1 MAKPSQKLHRRDFFK
16 QSGALAAGAALAA
29 AQNKANL
36 AAQMLGMDVP
46 AAVPSLDPRT
56 FLPKALNKGFT
67 LPDGSYVLSN
77 GKLPYLRYSDA
88 STADLSKSQKDLL
101 VKLLEEARD
110 SMPKAPADV
119 VSQYNTL
126 TKNWHQFVTDRANAV
141 KIPGGT
147 ETPFHAL
154 KAGESIPAG
163 SYDSTYFDSNTNSNQ
178 HTFPEEFAESD
189 FYNGSLSTPPSRLGN
204 KDVRKLNQSK
214 GLSQDE
220 WIDPPSTQI
229 EGLEREWSQTHRSIA
244 DMQRAKAKEAG
255 DPKADQAHREAI
267 HDLGLG
273 GTARFDQPDVMQ
285 DTGEPTGLMGLP
297 GSSQTNSR
305 QNSDLAR
312 KLFALGVVGGGAA
325 VGLSS
330 QEAEAAKPFNQT
342 IGGKSGKSYQELL
355 NIIARN
361 KQMEMRFLSPNGE
374 ITGQY
379 SWGVPDHEGPI
390 NAKHVSNATFDRF
403 DSSFLGTGQGHASFG
418 EGNYFATDDAVRN
431 SYLRE
436 FGNKEV
442 IVDKHGNTISLP
454 RQLAGFERFTELSDA
469 DRKAGF
475 TQPALK
481 SDDSYWFEQ
490 IRHAIHDVKKY
501 SPEKDKNGYEA
512 ARRIEAIYRDMHDY
526 PYRYADWKQM
536 TRDREGYY
544 DPGSRPGMK
553 KATLRFRAE
562 QKRMAELADWAAQF
576 GLERANAD
584 PKTYEVELHVPE
596 RKVWNLDAPLSEN
609 PDIFEAV
616 KKAFGSNGRK
626 NTTQFKGMNPDRFD
640 GHWAV
645 RNYLRNNMGYDH
657 DKLGLSRAMLEAG
670 IPATSFL
677 DGDSRSTLRQLQ
689 EALKVHST
697 DYDHKYININA
708 PEADQRTALEKIF
721 GLTKNYVMFPGSEDA
736 IKILS
741 RKNQNHEGVDLNKPT
756 PRSEW
761 SRGKYFS
768 SIAAATAAGL
778 AAGLSTQEAEAA
790 AAKKMATLYRGET
803 SIIGPSAKPPPDWML
818 EDKDYLAAN
827 DAAGRW
833 FSRTPEEAQW
843 YIDHAAKMGKTTGMS
858 SLEVPEEDLVKY
870 LVANQPK
877 EVRSH
882 SRRPDEEYFLPKDL
896 AATRKRI
903 TALLAAG
910 ATGGAAAAAVGGAT
924 AQAQDPNASAE
935 QESAFQDWYAKQAYE
950 NGLSPNPDDPEHQ
963 YDWRAAHNAGAEGQL
978 AEDGY
983 KHWPSEFKRPDH
995 PNRFIDGIDTITGKP
1010 VVSGPQAWG
1019 AAPQQGPLPAP
1030 ADNSYIDYLTNLVKG
1045 DSNQRQLGF
1054 FGSDPRE
1061 MEQWYG
1067 STKPPAYREFLDE
1080 AKPVFEKR
1088 VLEHIENLPE
1098 NQREEAHQT
1107 LKENYGDIRGNVL
1120 GWEHNRINSRAKNFV
1135 DNFLSEMHSRTPGQS
1150 EAAMP
1155 MRTPEEVSD
1164 NYNNTGSDKNSLGG
1178 NLLAKADARFAMDN
1192 DGVLRNQKQLESDL
1206 NLLRTF
1212 QREGPNKP
1220 SFVGTGSQILG
1231 GIGSFFDND
1240 EIRNSPLLEGRLP
1253 PSQTAKLANLA
1264 YANRPQDA
1272 LEASMIWRKNS
1283 RPFWDQS
1290 DPNYRDSLG
1299 AKNPQDSWTTP
1310 EGMMSESASTNTLF
1324 GSMNANAYNAL
1335 AHLNKWA
1342 TPTNRQGLSDQM
1354 DTYQALQQK
1363 APIVPKHLQPE
1374 ARSVLDQSKAEEQ
1387 QAYHDPNV
1395 EYRRLQALLGVK
1407 NPKYLTGLGNSAI
1420 GSYRYTLDAPTL
1432 AMGAVGGLFAGGL
1445 RPALGNFAKETA
1457 KDWLT
1462 EMPLQ
1467 AAIGTTYEPSA
1478 NSTYEKAKNFML
1490 NESQGFQD
1498 ESGNSVPAN
1507 HPRWDELAAERDKA
1521 QEQRFQAQADFGAK
1535 LKKPAPLPLQ
1545 QDTENDINY
1554 KQWRKGQGSIH
1565 LDYLDTMRR

>member
-36 AAQMLGMDVP
+36 AAQMLGMDAP
-46 AAVPSLDPRT
+46 AAWPSLDPRT

-126 TKNWHQFVTDRANAV
+126 TKNWHQFVTDHANEV

-147 ETPFHAL
+147 STPTYAL
-154 KAGESIPAG
+154 KAGESVPAG
-163 SYDSTYFDSNTNSNQ
+163 SYDSIYFDSNTNSNH
-178 HTFPEEFAESD
+178 HTFPEEFTESD

-204 KDVRKLNQSK
+204 KNVRQLNQSK
-214 GLSQDE
+214 GFEQDE

-229 EGLEREWSQTHRSIA
+229 EGFEREWSQTHRSIA

-273 GTARFDQPDVMQ
+273 GTARFDQPAVMQ

-355 NIIARN
+355 NIIARHN
-361 KQMEMRFLSPNGE
+361 PVELEDLSPNGVIE
-374 ITGQY
+374 GKH
-379 SWGVPDHEGPI
+379 SFGVTDHEGPI
-390 NAKHVSNATFDRF
+390 NAKHVSNATFDKF
-403 DSSFLGTGQGHASFG
+403 DSAFLGTGQGHASFG
-418 EGNYFATDDAVRN
+418 EGNYFATDDAVEK

-442 IVDKHGNTISLP
+442 ILDKHGNTISLP
-454 RQLAGFERFTELSDA
+454 RQLAGHERFTELSDA
-469 DRKAGF
+469 ERKAGF
-475 TQPALK
+475 TQPVLK
-481 SDDSYWFEQ
+481 SDDSYWFDQ
-490 IRHAIHDVKKY
+490 IRHAIHYVKQY
-501 SPEKDKNGYEA
+501 SPEKDPKGYEA
-512 ARRIEAIYRDMHDY
+512 ARRIEAIYRDMHDA
-526 PYRYADWKQM
+526 PALWADWKKA
-536 TRDREGYY
+536 TLNPVRGDDGHYR
-544 DPGSRPGMK
+544 PGPRPGMK

-562 QKRMAELADWAAQF
+562 QKRMAEVADWAAQF
-576 GLERANAD
+576 DLERGNAD

-609 PDIFEAV
+609 PDAFEAV
-616 KKAFGSNGRK
+616 KKAFGNYGRK

-645 RNYLRNNMGYDH
+645 RNYLRNNVFGGYDG
-657 DKLGLSRAMLEAG
+657 DKLGLSRSMLEAG

-677 DGDSRSTLRQLQ
+677 DGNSRGTLGQLQ

-708 PEADQRTALEKIF
+708 PKADQRTALEKIF

-741 RKNQNHEGVDLNKPT
+741 RRNQNYDGVDLNEPT

-803 SIIGPSAKPPPDWML
+803 SIIGPPAKPLPDWLL
-818 EDKDYLAAN
+818 EDKDFLASM
-827 DAAGRW
+827 DATGRW
-833 FSRTPEEAQW
+833 FNRTPEQAQW

-858 SLEVPEEDLVKY
+858 SLEVPEEDLIKY
-870 LVANQPK
+870 LVANQPE

-896 AATRKRI
+896 AATRKRYP
-903 TALLAAG
+903 ALLAAG
-910 ATGGAAAAAVGGAT
+910 ATGGAAAGAVGGAT

-935 QESAFQDWYAKQAYE
+935 QESD
-950 NGLSPNPDDPEHQ
+950 
-963 YDWRAAHNAGAEGQL
+963 
-978 AEDGY
+978 
-983 KHWPSEFKRPDH
+983 

-1045 DSNQRQLGF
+1045 DSNQRQSGF

-1088 VLEHIENLPE
+1088 VLEHIEHLPE
-1098 NQREEAHQT
+1098 NQREEARQT

-1164 NYNNTGSDKNSLGG
+1164 NLNSTWSDKNSLGG
-1178 NLLAKADARFAMDN
+1178 NLLARADARFAMDN

-1324 GSMNANAYNAL
+1324 GSMNANTYNAL

-1354 DTYQALQQK
+1354 DAYQALQQK

-1407 NPKYLTGLGNSAI
+1407 NPKYLTGFGNSGV

-1467 AAIGTTYEPSA
+1467 GAIGTTYEPSA

-1498 ESGNSVPAN
+1498 ENGNSVPAN